1 MLNDFYNKLLNTPGS
16 RKVTSK
22 GSTVSAESNK
32 SGMTAIIK
40 SKYEFKGVTNV
51 NKETMNLLNRTA
63 SVVKLTKLE
72 IIRTT
77 NIKDVSIAIRFLSED
92 DVLLFTE
99 SDKELLTMSD
109 TFLLRRL
116 GIEIV

>member
-22 GSTVSAESNK
+22 GTTVSAETNK
-32 SGMTAIIK
+32 SGVSAIVK
-40 SKYEFKGVTNV
+40 SKYEFKGATNV
-51 NKETMNLLNRTA
+51 NKETMNLIER
-63 SVVKLTKLE
+63 SSSIVKLTKLE

-77 NIKDVSIAIRFLSED
+77 NIKDVSITIRFLSDD

-109 TFLLRRL
+109 TFLLSRL